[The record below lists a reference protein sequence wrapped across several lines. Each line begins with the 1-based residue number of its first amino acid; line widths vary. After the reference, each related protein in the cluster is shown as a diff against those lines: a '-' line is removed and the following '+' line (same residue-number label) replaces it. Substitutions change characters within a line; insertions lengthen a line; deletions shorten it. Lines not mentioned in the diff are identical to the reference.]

1 MLQIRPWPETILHID
16 GDAFFASVAQ
26 AVNPKLRG
34 KPVVTGHERGI
45 ATAISYEAKKYGIH
59 RGMRFFEIRKLCPE
73 CAFVESDYELYALFS
88 HRMFE
93 ILRQFSFDVEEYSI
107 DEGFMGLKGL
117 RRPLNM
123 SYEQMGKKIK
133 DTIESNLGIT
143 VSIGISLTKSL
154 AKIASNFRKPSG
166 LTVIDGRSIEAFLKQ
181 VPVKDIWGI
190 GEQTSS
196 YLKKLNIHTAY
207 QFVMQSEDFIHKNLS
222 KPFFEIWQELRGKKI
237 FELNLEKK
245 TTYQSISNTQTFH
258 PATNDKDILW
268 SRLLQHVEEAFTKAR
283 GFHYRVGKLSLFLKT
298 QEFMYHSIELKL
310 LNKTSYPYLVRKQ
323 LEEGFEHIYHKGVLY
338 RTTGCT
344 ITDLEQNTTTQQTLF
359 QDSKLEEKMKKIY
372 PLIDTKKVDFG
383 TRLFDKTTADKEKT
397 KTKSSIPFLYL
408 PVIPA

>member
-1 MLQIRPWPETILHID
+1 MFQIRAWPETILHID

-26 AVNPKLRG
+26 AVNPKLKG

-45 ATAISYEAKKYGIH
+45 ATAISYEAKKYGIT

-73 CAFVESDYELYALFS
+73 CAFIKSDYELYALFS

-93 ILRQFSFDVEEYSI
+93 ILRQFSFEVEEYSI

-123 SYEQMGKKIK
+123 TYEEMGKKIK
-133 DTIESNLGIT
+133 DTVESNLGIT

-154 AKIASNFRKPSG
+154 AKIASNFHKPSG
-166 LTVIDGRSIEAFLKQ
+166 LTVIDGRSIETFLKQ

-207 QFVMQSEDFIHKNLS
+207 QFVMLSENFIHKNLS

-237 FELNLEKK
+237 FELDLEKK
-245 TTYQSISNTQTFH
+245 TTYQSISKTETFH
-258 PATNDKDILW
+258 PPTNNRDILW
-268 SRLLQHVEEAFTKAR
+268 SRLLKHVEDAFSKAR
-283 GFHYRVGKLSLFLKT
+283 SFHYQVGKISLFLKT
-298 QEFMYHSIELKL
+298 QEFKCHAIDLKL
-310 LNKTSYPYLVRKQ
+310 VNKTSFPYLIRRQ
-323 LEEGFEHIYHKGVLY
+323 LEEGFERIYQVGVLY
-338 RTTGCT
+338 RTTGCS
-344 ITDLEQNTTTQQTLF
+344 INDLAQNTITQQTLF
-359 QDSKLEEKMKKIY
+359 QNDKLEERMKKIY
-372 PLIDTKKVDFG
+372 PFIDAKKIDFG
-383 TRLFDKTTADKEKT
+383 SRLFDRDTHP
-397 KTKSSIPFLYL
+397 SLQ
-408 PVIPA
+408 

>member
-1 MLQIRPWPETILHID
+1 MFSIRSWPETILHID
-16 GDAFFASVAQ
+16 GDAFFASVVQ
-26 AVNPKLRG
+26 AVNPHLKG
-34 KPVVTGHERGI
+34 KPVVTGQERGI
-45 ATAISYEAKKYGIH
+45 ATAISYEAKKRGIT
-59 RGMRFFEIRKLCPE
+59 RGMRFFEMKKLCPE
-73 CAFVESDYELYALFS
+73 CIFIDSDYKLYSLYS
-88 HRMFE
+88 QRMFE
-93 ILRQFSFDVEEYSI
+93 ILRQFSFEVEEYSI

-123 SYEQMGKKIK
+123 TYEEMGRKIK
-133 DTIESNLGIT
+133 DTVESNLGIT
-143 VSIGISLTKSL
+143 VSVGISLTKSL

-166 LTVIDGRSIEAFLKQ
+166 LTVIDGQSIETFLKQ

-237 FELNLEKK
+237 FELDLEKK
-245 TTYQSISNTQTFH
+245 TTYQSISKTQTFH
-258 PATNDKDILW
+258 PPTNDKDILW

-283 GFHYRVGKLSLFLKT
+283 SFHYRVGKLSLFLKT
-298 QEFMYHSIELKL
+298 QEFVYNSTELKL
-310 LNKTSYPYLVRKQ
+310 QSKTSYPYLVRRQ
-323 LEEGFEHIYHKGVLY
+323 LEEGFEGIYHKGILY

-383 TRLFDKTTADKEKT
+383 TRLFDKAITNEEKARV
-397 KTKSSIPFLYL
+397 KPSLPFASLQQFS
-408 PVIPA
+408 

>member
-1 MLQIRPWPETILHID
+1 MFSIHSWPETILHID

-26 AVNPKLRG
+26 AVNPKLKG
-34 KPVVTGHERGI
+34 KPVVTGHDRGI
-45 ATAISYEAKKYGIH
+45 ATAISYEAKKYGIT

-73 CAFVESDYELYALFS
+73 CAFIESDYELYALFS

-93 ILRQFSFDVEEYSI
+93 ILRQFSFEVEEYSI

-123 SYEQMGKKIK
+123 TYEEMGRKIK
-133 DTIESNLGIT
+133 DTVESNLGIT

-166 LTVIDGRSIEAFLKQ
+166 LTVIDGRSIETFLKQ

-196 YLKKLNIHTAY
+196 YLKKLNIYTAY
-207 QFVMQSEDFIHKNLS
+207 QFVMLSEDFIHKNLS

-237 FELNLEKK
+237 FELSLEKK
-245 TTYQSISNTQTFH
+245 TTYQSISKTQTFH
-258 PATNDKDILW
+258 PPTNDKDILW
-268 SRLLQHVEEAFTKAR
+268 SRLLQHIEEAFTKAR
-283 GFHYRVGKLSLFLKT
+283 SFHYRVGRLSLFLKT
-298 QEFMYHSIELKL
+298 QEFMYHSIEIKL
-310 LNKTSYPYLVRKQ
+310 QSKTSYPYLVRKQ
-323 LEEGFEHIYHKGVLY
+323 LEGGFEHIYHKGVPY

-344 ITDLEQNTTTQQTLF
+344 ITDLEQNTATQQTLF
-359 QDSKLEEKMKKIY
+359 QNASLEEKIKKIY
-372 PLIDTKKVDFG
+372 PLIDAKKVDFG
-383 TRLFDKTTADKEKT
+383 TYLFDKEEIEEK
-397 KTKSSIPFLYL
+397 KIKIKPSLSFISLQQFG
-408 PVIPA
+408 

>member
-1 MLQIRPWPETILHID
+1 MFQIRSWPETILHID
-16 GDAFFASVAQ
+16 GDAFFASVTQ
-26 AVNPKLRG
+26 AVNPQLKG

-73 CAFVESDYELYALFS
+73 CVFVDSDYELYTLFS
-88 HRMFE
+88 CRMFE
-93 ILRQFSFDVEEYSI
+93 ILRQFSFEVEEYSI

-123 SYEQMGKKIK
+123 TYEEMGKKIK

-166 LTVIDGRSIEAFLKQ
+166 LTVIDGRSIETFLKQ

-207 QFVMQSEDFIHKNLS
+207 QFVMLSEDFIHKNLS

-237 FELNLEKK
+237 FELSLEKK
-245 TTYQSISNTQTFH
+245 TTYQSISKTETFH
-258 PATNDKDILW
+258 PPTNNKDVLW
-268 SRLLQHVEEAFTKAR
+268 SRLLKHIEDAFTKAR
-283 GFHYRVGKLSLFLKT
+283 SFHYRVGKIHMFLKT
-298 QEFMYHSIELKL
+298 QDFKYHTIEIKL
-310 LNKTSYPYLVRKQ
+310 PSMTSYPLLIRKQ
-323 LEEGFEHIYHKGVLY
+323 LEEGFTRIHQEGILY

-344 ITDLEQNTTTQQTLF
+344 VTDLEQNTVTQQTLF
-359 QDSKLEEKMKKIY
+359 QNDKLEERMKKIY
-372 PLIDTKKVDFG
+372 PFIDAKKIDFG
-383 TRLFDKTTADKEKT
+383 SRLFDRDTHP
-397 KTKSSIPFLYL
+397 SLQ
-408 PVIPA
+408 